1 MSKDLVFFF
10 PGKTRETERKLLEE
24 TLEGRPEEVP
34 GAGACP
40 CVGEMKVS
48 VLEEQLLTQLSLQC
62 VHVEWPGGG
71 GGWNSDQNPPNAGT
85 FLPHPAVL
93 VEPLQARWV
102 GFSLKDLTEPL
113 SEPE

>member
-10 PGKTRETERKLLEE
+10 PRKTRETERKLLEE
-24 TLEGRPEEVP
+24 PLEGRPGEVP

-71 GGWNSDQNPPNAGT
+71 GGGIQIRT
-85 FLPHPAVL
+85 
-93 VEPLQARWV
+93 LQTLAPSFPILQSWLSPYRRWV

>member
-10 PGKTRETERKLLEE
+10 PRKTRETERKLLEE
-24 TLEGRPEEVP
+24 PLEGRPGEVP

-71 GGWNSDQNPPNAGT
+71 GG
-85 FLPHPAVL
+85 
-93 VEPLQARWV
+93 VEFR
-102 GFSLKDLTEPL
+102 
-113 SEPE
+113 SEPSKRWHLPSPSCSLG